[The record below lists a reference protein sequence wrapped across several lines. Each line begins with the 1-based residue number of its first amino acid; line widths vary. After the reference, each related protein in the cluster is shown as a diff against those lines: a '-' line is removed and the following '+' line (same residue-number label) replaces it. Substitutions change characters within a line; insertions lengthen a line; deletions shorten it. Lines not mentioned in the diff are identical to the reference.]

1 MDEFLVAPHP
11 AEARLWIVA
20 SRADRHLRMRDH
32 EGTALEVPRLH
43 GETEEPEHRGR
54 DVELRG
60 RIGAHSGPYQGAR
73 GIMQQQRDSQRL
85 LVRHVVVG
93 APAVLAESLAVV
105 GDDDK
110 ESVPVQ
116 SRCLVLI
123 EERPQKEVVSPKGVE
138 ITIQLRIVRIPLWSM
153 PGQQCAPI
161 VRVYGEVRGK
171 KRLRALLR
179 FEPSAGRRQ
188 HRIVLVAE
196 IVGLLEPFVAE
207 ARGADEVVIP
217 HREDHE
223 RAVLD
228 AFRTHSPCCTTWRG
242 LLCSAWLRFCS
253 AWAGSVFPRPAAS
266 Y

>member
-1 MDEFLVAPHP
+1 
-11 AEARLWIVA
+11 
-20 SRADRHLRMRDH
+20 
-32 EGTALEVPRLH
+32 
-43 GETEEPEHRGR
+43 
-54 DVELRG
+54 
-60 RIGAHSGPYQGAR
+60 
-73 GIMQQQRDSQRL
+73 MQQQRDSQRL

-93 APAVLAESLAVV
+93 APAVLAESLAVI

-228 AFRTHSPCCTTWRG
+228 ALVRG
-242 LLCSAWLRFCS
+242 LEIHRAESVIAQEIGQAVGRDSVSELRRADPVLGFET
-253 AWAGSVFPRPAAS
+253 A
-266 Y
+266 

>member
-1 MDEFLVAPHP
+1 MRSPCFGCRISVFDPAIPIEQVALQLGCTLGKNTGEIRRLLRVAAKVEQLVRTPSEVMDEFLVAPHP

-179 FEPSAGRRQ
+179 FE
-188 HRIVLVAE
+188 
-196 IVGLLEPFVAE
+196 
-207 ARGADEVVIP
+207 
-217 HREDHE
+217 
-223 RAVLD
+223 
-228 AFRTHSPCCTTWRG
+228 
-242 LLCSAWLRFCS
+242 
-253 AWAGSVFPRPAAS
+253 
-266 Y
+266 